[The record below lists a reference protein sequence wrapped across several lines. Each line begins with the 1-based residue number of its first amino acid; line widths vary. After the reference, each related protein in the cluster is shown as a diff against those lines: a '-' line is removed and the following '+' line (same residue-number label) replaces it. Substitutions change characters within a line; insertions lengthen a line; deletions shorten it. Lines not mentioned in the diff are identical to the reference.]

1 MLSGGPNQPALAPK
15 LAASLSRAVRDPLFS
30 HKRTPAQGP
39 PPLFGGSSRFLLLF
53 NAVALLAIA
62 GGVAFGIAASGPPA
76 RVLEQEAAIIAVGLV
91 YATAAVWV
99 RSLPWGGMLLVRLFL
114 VFVNVALVVAAL
126 GVAGPWLQGEFP
138 PLAVAAFAALLLYW
152 DSGYGAGQIG
162 YVLLIAAAGLG
173 LLWVEA
179 IGTLMVPI
187 ASVLVWSLVLLG
199 LVLFA
204 YVTRHVVDRNLVT
217 QSGRQ
222 GSLLAA
228 VSDLGEGLVITED
241 GRFVTGNEAYIT
253 LTGYSAD
260 ELAALPSLIDLAPS
274 DQRDVLTDQ
283 LAKRLGGSSDVPVHY
298 ESALVTK
305 DGRRIQIET
314 SIRPLTAE
322 GPRRL
327 LAVVRD
333 VTDRH
338 RSEEAERESE
348 TRFRTLFEQSQAGM
362 AFADLNGRLTST
374 NEAFRQLVGYTAQEL
389 VGVSV
394 LELTHP
400 EDLMASEGALRR
412 VLAGE
417 TPGYRIDKRYIRKDG
432 QSVWVDVA
440 ARLVRD
446 AEGKAVYLQT
456 VAVDI
461 RDRMRGEVLQSARFA
476 VTQALVTSPG
486 WDKAAPHVLEGLC
499 RALDWELGEYWEVD
513 ASREAMHFAVSWKRP
528 GRDTSAYEATA
539 SQFTYRR
546 GEGLAGHVWEE
557 SRPVSLTDLAKDP
570 SPRSAAA
577 LAVGLHGL
585 VGFPVRSGR
594 RVVGMISLGAARAR
608 RGPAG
613 RDERHRLADRRVR
626 RAEARRGCSAGERE
640 AHAFSARQRVRRARH
655 PGPGGHD
662 RLDQPRGE
670 PAVRL
675 RREGACRTEGRRAHR
690 DDAPRI
696 VHELRRAQA
705 HAGPA
710 SIRRSRDHGQAQ
722 EREPVSAR
730 VPGQLGAGR
739 GAPPLHRDGA
749 RHLGAQGAYGRAG
762 VPGAARLV
770 DRTAQPHAFR
780 RPAATGAARR
790 PPQPD
795 DVRRPAARPR
805 PLQGHQRR
813 ARP

>member
-1 MLSGGPNQPALAPK
+1 MKFAAP
-15 LAASLSRAVRDPLFS
+15 LSRAVRDPLFS
-30 HKRTPAQGP
+30 RKRTPAQGP
-39 PPLFGGSSRFLLLF
+39 APLFGGSSRFLLLF

-62 GGVAFGIAASGPPA
+62 GGVAFAVAASGPPA
-76 RVLEQEAAIIAVGLV
+76 RVLEQEAAIIAAGLV
-91 YATAAVWV
+91 YATMAVWI
-99 RSLPWGGMLLVRLFL
+99 RSTPSGGALPVRLVL
-114 VFVNVALVVAAL
+114 VFLNVALVVAAL
-126 GVAGPWLQGEFP
+126 GLAGPWLQGELP

-179 IGTLMVPI
+179 ISTLMVPVATVI
-187 ASVLVWSLVLLG
+187 IWSLVLLG

-217 QSGRQ
+217 QAGRQ
-222 GSLLAA
+222 GSLLDA

-241 GRFVTGNEAYIT
+241 GRFVTGNEAYIE
-253 LTGYSAD
+253 LTGYNAE
-260 ELAALPSLIDLAPS
+260 ELAAMPSLIDLAPA
-274 DQRDVLTDQ
+274 DQREGLTDQ
-283 LAKRLGGSSDVPVHY
+283 LAKRLGGGGDVPVHY
-298 ESALVTK
+298 ESALVSK
-305 DGRRIQIET
+305 EGRRIQVET

-322 GPRRL
+322 GSRRL

-338 RSEEAERESE
+338 RSEEAEREIE

-362 AFADLNGRLTST
+362 AFADLNGRLTSS
-374 NEAFRQLVGYTAQEL
+374 NEAFRQLVGYTEQEL
-389 VGVSV
+389 RGVSV

-400 EDLMASEGALRR
+400 EDLKAGEDALRR

-417 TPGYRIDKRYIRKDG
+417 TPGYRIDKRYVRKDG

-513 ASREAMHFAVSWKRP
+513 AAREAMHFAVSWKRP

-546 GEGLAGHVWEE
+546 GEGLAGRVWEE
-557 SRPVSLTDLAKDP
+557 SR
-570 SPRSAAA
+570 
-577 LAVGLHGL
+577 
-585 VGFPVRSGR
+585 
-594 RVVGMISLGAARAR
+594 
-608 RGPAG
+608 
-613 RDERHRLADRRVR
+613 
-626 RAEARRGCSAGERE
+626 GCSAGKRE
-640 AHAFSARQRVRRARH
+640 AYAVGARQRVRRARH
-655 PGPGGHD
+655 AGPGGRD
-662 RLDQPRGE
+662 RLDQPGGE
-670 PAVRL
+670 PPVRL
-675 RREGACRTEGRRAHR
+675 RRERARRTEGRCTHR
-690 DDAPRI
+690 HDASRLL
-696 VHELRRAQA
+696 HELRRAQA

-710 SIRRSRDHGQAQ
+710 GVRCARDHGQAK

-730 VPGQLGAGR
+730 VPGQLDAG
-739 GAPPLHRDGA
+739 GVASPFHRNGA
-749 RHLGAQGAYGRAG
+749 RHLRAQGAHRCAG
-762 VPGAARLV
+762 VPGAARWAHG
-770 DRTAQPHAFR
+770 TAEPHAVR
-780 RPAATGAARR
+780 RPAAAGAARR
-790 PPQPD
+790 ASQPD

-805 PLQGHQRR
+805 SLQGHQRR
-813 ARP
+813 ARARPWRCAAAGGRFAAQRRAQGNRHHRAARR